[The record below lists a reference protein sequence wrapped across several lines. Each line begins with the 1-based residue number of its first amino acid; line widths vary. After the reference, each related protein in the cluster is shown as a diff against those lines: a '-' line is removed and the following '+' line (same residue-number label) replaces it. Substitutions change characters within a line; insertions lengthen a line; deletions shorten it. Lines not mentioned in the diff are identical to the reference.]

1 MSRIRLLTA
10 ALLAATLLGGGPGR
24 AQSGDGPFTVAE
36 TGQSFGS
43 LQDAVNA
50 IGEGQGTIRI
60 ASGRYGDCAVQEA
73 GTITFSAAVPG
84 QAIFDGGMCEEKATL
99 VLRGHAARVEG
110 LYFTHMR
117 VPDGNGA
124 GIRIEQ
130 GDLTVSD
137 SMFADGQCGILS
149 AEDRNSTIRI
159 DHSTFSQL
167 GKHPDGNGA
176 HSVYVGHYGRAV
188 VTNSRFERGTGGHYL
203 KIRAPRVEIVGNSF
217 DDSQGRDTNYMIDLP
232 EGAVGR
238 IADNTFVQGTGKE
251 NYSTLIAVHAEEGD
265 NPSAGLIIEA
275 NTAWLVP
282 GFAWSTAFVGDWSG
296 EALVM
301 RNNRLADGITPFQHH
316 SN

>member
-1 MSRIRLLTA
+1 MARTHMLAS
-10 ALLAATLLGGGPGR
+10 ALLAVTLLGVGPGQ
-24 AQSGDGPFTVAE
+24 AQSGGGPFTVTE
-36 TGQSFGS
+36 TGQSYGS
-43 LQDAVNA
+43 LQDAVSA
-50 IGEGQGTIRI
+50 IGEGEGTIRI
-60 ASGRYGDCAVQEA
+60 ASGRYRDCAVQEA
-73 GTITFSAAVPG
+73 GTITFAAAVPG
-84 QAIFDGGMCEEKATL
+84 EAVFDGGMCEEKATL

-110 LYFTHMR
+110 LTFTHMR

-130 GDLTVSD
+130 GNLLVSE
-137 SMFADGQCGILS
+137 SMFVDGQCGILS
-149 AEDRNSTIRI
+149 AEDRNSTITI

-203 KIRAPRVEIVGNSF
+203 KIRAPRVEITGNSF
-217 DDSQGRDTNYMIDLP
+217 DDSQGHDTNYMIDLP

-251 NYSTLIAVHAEEGD
+251 NYGTFIAVHAEEGD
-265 NPSAGLIIEA
+265 NPSAGLIIEN

-282 GFAWSTAFVGDWSG
+282 GFAWTTAFIGDWSG
-296 EALVM
+296 EQLAI
-301 RNNRLADGITPFQHH
+301 RNNRLAEGITPFQRH
-316 SN
+316 

>member
-1 MSRIRLLTA
+1 MARTRPIA
-10 ALLAATLLGGGPGR
+10 CALLAVVLIGGPGQ
-24 AQSGDGPFTVAE
+24 AQSSEGAFTVAE
-36 TGQSFGS
+36 TGQSFSS

-60 ASGRYGDCAVQEA
+60 ASGRYHDCAVQEA
-73 GTITFSAAVPG
+73 GTVTFAAAVPG
-84 QAIFDGGMCEEKATL
+84 EAIFDGGMCEEKATL

-110 LYFTHMR
+110 LLFTHMR

-130 GDLTVSD
+130 GNLVVSE
-137 SMFADGQCGILS
+137 SMFVDGQCGILS
-149 AEDRNSTIRI
+149 AEDRNSTITI

-176 HSVYVGHYGRAV
+176 HGVYVGHYGRAV

-203 KIRAPRVEIVGNSF
+203 KIRAPRVEITGNSF

-251 NYSTLIAVHAEEGD
+251 NYSTFIAVHAEDGD
-265 NPSAGLIIEA
+265 NPSAGLTIEN

-282 GFAWSTAFVGDWSG
+282 GFAWSTTFVGDWSG
-296 EALVM
+296 EALVV
-301 RNNRLADGITPFQHH
+301 RNNRLAEGIAPFQRH
-316 SN
+316 

>member
-1 MSRIRLLTA
+1 MARTHLLA
-10 ALLAATLLGGGPGR
+10 SALLAVTLLGGGPGQ
-24 AQSGDGPFTVAE
+24 AQSGDNPFTVVE
-36 TGQSFGS
+36 TGRSYGS

-60 ASGRYGDCAVQEA
+60 ASGRYRDCAVQEA

-84 QAIFDGGMCEEKATL
+84 EVVFDGGMCEEKAAL
-99 VLRGHAARVEG
+99 VLRGHGARVEG
-110 LYFTHMR
+110 LTFTHMR

-130 GDLTVSD
+130 GDLVVSE
-137 SMFADGQCGILS
+137 SMFVDGQCGILS
-149 AEDRNSTIRI
+149 AEDRNSTITI

-176 HSVYVGHYGRAV
+176 HGVYIGHYGRAI

-203 KIRAPRVEIVGNSF
+203 KIRAPRVEITGNSF
-217 DDSQGRDTNYMIDLP
+217 DDSHGQDTNYMIDLP

-238 IADNTFVQGTGKE
+238 IANNTFVQGTGKE
-251 NYSTLIAVHAEEGD
+251 NYSTFIAVHAEEGD
-265 NPSAGLIIEA
+265 NPSAGLTIED

-282 GFAWSTAFVGDWSG
+282 TFAWSTTFVGDWSG
-296 EALVM
+296 EELVV
-301 RNNRLADGITPFQHH
+301 RNNRLASGITPYARH
-316 SN
+316 

>member
-1 MSRIRLLTA
+1 MARTHMLAS
-10 ALLAATLLGGGPGR
+10 ALLAVTLLGVGPGQ
-24 AQSGDGPFTVAE
+24 AQSGGGPFTVTE
-36 TGQSFGS
+36 TGQSYGS
-43 LQDAVNA
+43 LQDAVSA
-50 IGEGQGTIRI
+50 IGEGEGTIRI
-60 ASGRYGDCAVQEA
+60 ASGRYRDCAVQEA
-73 GTITFSAAVPG
+73 GTITFAAAVPG
-84 QAIFDGGMCEEKATL
+84 EAVFDGGMCEEKATL

-110 LYFTHMR
+110 LTFTHMR

-130 GDLTVSD
+130 GNLLVSE
-137 SMFADGQCGILS
+137 SMFVDGQCGILS
-149 AEDRNSTIRI
+149 AEDRNNTITI

-203 KIRAPRVEIVGNSF
+203 KIRAPRVEITGNSF
-217 DDSQGRDTNYMIDLP
+217 DDSQGHDTNYMIDLP

-251 NYSTLIAVHAEEGD
+251 NYGTFIAVHAEEGD
-265 NPSAGLIIEA
+265 NPSAGLIIEN

-282 GFAWSTAFVGDWSG
+282 GFAWATAFIGDWSG
-296 EALVM
+296 EQLAI
-301 RNNRLADGITPFQHH
+301 RNNRLAEGIAPFQRH
-316 SN
+316 

>member
-1 MSRIRLLTA
+1 MARTHMLAS
-10 ALLAATLLGGGPGR
+10 ALLAVTLLGVGPGQ
-24 AQSGDGPFTVAE
+24 AQSGGGPFTVTE
-36 TGQSFGS
+36 TGQSYGS
-43 LQDAVNA
+43 LQDAVSA
-50 IGEGQGTIRI
+50 IGEGEGTIRI
-60 ASGRYGDCAVQEA
+60 ASGRYRDCAVQEA
-73 GTITFSAAVPG
+73 GTITFAAAVPG
-84 QAIFDGGMCEEKATL
+84 EAVFDGGMCEEKATL

-110 LYFTHMR
+110 LTFTHMR

-130 GDLTVSD
+130 GNLLVSE
-137 SMFADGQCGILS
+137 SMFVDGQCGILS
-149 AEDRNSTIRI
+149 AEDRNSTITI

-203 KIRAPRVEIVGNSF
+203 KIRAPRVEITGNSF
-217 DDSQGRDTNYMIDLP
+217 DDSQGHDTNYMIDLP

-251 NYSTLIAVHAEEGD
+251 NYGTFIAVHAEEGD
-265 NPSAGLIIEA
+265 NPSAGLTIEN

-282 GFAWSTAFVGDWSG
+282 GFAWTTAFIGDWSG
-296 EALVM
+296 EQLAI
-301 RNNRLADGITPFQHH
+301 RNNRLAEGITPFQRH
-316 SN
+316 

>member
-1 MSRIRLLTA
+1 MTTIRMLTA
-10 ALLAATLLGGGPGR
+10 ALLATTLLGGAPGQ
-24 AQSGDGPFTVAE
+24 AQSGGGPFTVIG

-50 IGEGQGTIRI
+50 IGDGQGTIRI
-60 ASGRYGDCAVQEA
+60 ASGRYRDCAVQEA
-73 GTITFSAAVPG
+73 GTITFAAAVPG
-84 QAIFDGGMCEEKATL
+84 EAIFDGGMCEEKATL

-110 LYFTHMR
+110 LSFTHMR

-130 GDLTVSD
+130 GDLVVSE
-137 SMFADGQCGILS
+137 SMFSDGQCGILS
-149 AEDRNSTIRI
+149 AEDRNSTITI

-203 KIRAPRVEIVGNSF
+203 KIRAPSVEIIGNSF
-217 DDSQGRDTNYMIDLP
+217 DDSQGHDTNYMIDLS

-238 IADNTFVQGTGKE
+238 IADNSFVQGTGKE
-251 NYSTLIAVHAEEGD
+251 NYSTFIAVHAEEGD
-265 NPSAGLIIEA
+265 NPSAGLTIEN

-282 GFAWSTAFVGDWSG
+282 GFAWSTSFVGDWSG
-296 EALVM
+296 ETLIV
-301 RNNRLADGITPFQHH
+301 RNNRLADGIIPFQRH
-316 SN
+316 

>member
-1 MSRIRLLTA
+1 MARTRPIA
-10 ALLAATLLGGGPGR
+10 CALLAVALIGGPGQ
-24 AQSGDGPFTVAE
+24 AQSSEGAFTVAE
-36 TGQSFGS
+36 TGQSFSS

-60 ASGRYGDCAVQEA
+60 ASGRYHDCAVQEA
-73 GTITFSAAVPG
+73 GTVTFAAAVPG
-84 QAIFDGGMCEEKATL
+84 EAIFDGGMCEEKATL

-110 LYFTHMR
+110 LLFTHMR

-130 GDLTVSD
+130 GNLVVSE
-137 SMFADGQCGILS
+137 SMFVDGQCGILS
-149 AEDRNSTIRI
+149 AEDRNSTITI

-176 HSVYVGHYGRAV
+176 HGVYVGHYGRAV

-203 KIRAPRVEIVGNSF
+203 KIRAPRVEITGNSF

-251 NYSTLIAVHAEEGD
+251 NYSTFIAVHAEDGD
-265 NPSAGLIIEA
+265 NPSAGLTIEN

-282 GFAWSTAFVGDWSG
+282 GFAWSTTFVGDWSG
-296 EALVM
+296 EALVV
-301 RNNRLADGITPFQHH
+301 RNNRLAEGIAPFQRH
-316 SN
+316 